1 MLRIANDYEETQTI
15 KKSRF
20 ITYLHRCFS
29 EQEAKDY
36 LLTIKKMHPEATHHC
51 YAFIIGENQELQRSN
66 DDGEPHGTAG
76 LPILESLQLNHMC
89 DIIAIVVRYYGGILL
104 GTGGLVRAYSGGV
117 SSALNNAPRVQNV
130 WMNRYQIDFSYDLIG
145 KIDYLFKENK
155 IVILDKLYEES
166 VSYIFFCEDSIILEK
181 LQEISAGSVISNF
194 INKEIMEVS
203 IK

>member
-51 YAFIIGENQELQRSN
+51 YAFILGENQELQRSN

-117 SSALNNAPRVQNV
+117 SSALKNAPLVQNIT
-130 WMNRYQIDFSYDLIG
+130 MYRYQIDFSYDLIG

-166 VSYIFFCEDSIILEK
+166 VSYIFLCEDPIILEK
-181 LQEISAGSVISNF
+181 LQEISAGSVIPNF

>member
-51 YAFIIGENQELQRSN
+51 YAFILGENQELQRSN

-89 DIIAIVVRYYGGILL
+89 DIIAIVVRYYG
-104 GTGGLVRAYSGGV
+104 
-117 SSALNNAPRVQNV
+117 
-130 WMNRYQIDFSYDLIG
+130 
-145 KIDYLFKENK
+145 
-155 IVILDKLYEES
+155 
-166 VSYIFFCEDSIILEK
+166 
-181 LQEISAGSVISNF
+181 
-194 INKEIMEVS
+194 
-203 IK
+203 

>member
-117 SSALNNAPRVQNV
+117 SSALKNAPLVQNIT
-130 WMNRYQIDFSYDLIG
+130 MYRYQIDFSYDLIG

-155 IVILDKLYEES
+155 IIILNKQYEES
-166 VSYIFFCEDSIILEK
+166 VSYLFLCEDSIILEQ
-181 LQEISAGSVISNF
+181 LQEISAGSVIPNF

>member
-1 MLRIANDYEETQTI
+1 MLRIANDYEEVETI

-36 LLTIKKMHPEATHHC
+36 ILKIKKIHPEATHHC

-76 LPILESLQLNHMC
+76 LPILESLKLNNMC
-89 DIIAIVVRYYGGILL
+89 DIIAVVVRYYGGILL

-117 SSALNNAPRVQNV
+117 SSALKNAPLVQNIT
-130 WMNRYQIDFSYDLIG
+130 MSRYQIDFSYDLIG
-145 KIDYLFKENK
+145 RIDYLFKEDN
-155 IVILDKLYEES
+155 IIILDKLYEEK
-166 VSYIFFCEDSIILEK
+166 VTYIFLSKDKLILTK
-181 LQEISAGSVISNF
+181 LQEITAGNYIPIF
-194 INKEIMEVS
+194 IKQEIIEAA
-203 IK
+203 IQ